1 MANLK
6 SIKVSGVCRFVGKDF
21 HTYQRHFVS
30 LTDRSKSLN
39 KFPEVIIIDK
49 KCSLYLILLKH

>member
-1 MANLK
+1 
-6 SIKVSGVCRFVGKDF
+6 VCRFVGKDF

-30 LTDRSKSLN
+30 LTDRDKSLN
-39 KFPEVIIIDK
+39 EFPEVIIIDK